1 MIFCF
6 GKELWPVVMVTAFVA
21 TPRAAS
27 GSFGLLATIMSMFF
41 LCSLAVLFS
50 IKSRVSIEK
59 PQTNSFSVL
68 CAPTQAKISS
78 VRSRAIFISPS
89 CFLTLSAATV
99 AGR

>member
-1 MIFCF
+1 MIFWF
-6 GKELWPVVMVTAFVA
+6 GKGLWAVMMVTTFVS
-21 TPRAAS
+21 TPKPAPGTFR
-27 GSFGLLATIMSMFF
+27 LLATIMSMLF

-59 PQTNSFSVL
+59 PQTNSFSGL